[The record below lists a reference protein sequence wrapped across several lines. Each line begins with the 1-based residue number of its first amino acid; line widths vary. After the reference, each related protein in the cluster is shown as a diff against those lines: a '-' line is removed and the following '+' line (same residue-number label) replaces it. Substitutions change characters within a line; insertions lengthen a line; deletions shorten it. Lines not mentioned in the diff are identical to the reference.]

1 MRAARLIN
9 LGLIKVVLRGLNT
22 ISADSIVSVIQFNDN
37 HIMSLCDNLDT
48 TILNLQGKE
57 FSE

>member
-22 ISADSIVSVIQFNDN
+22 ISGDSIVSVIQFNDN